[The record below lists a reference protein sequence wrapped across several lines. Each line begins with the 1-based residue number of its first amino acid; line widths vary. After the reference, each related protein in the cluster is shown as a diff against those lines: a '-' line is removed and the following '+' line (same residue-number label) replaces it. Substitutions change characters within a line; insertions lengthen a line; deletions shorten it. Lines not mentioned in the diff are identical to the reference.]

1 MKGTGFSLYINPSES
16 AWALAPEGCFSENL
30 HPILYFSG
38 ACKSHP
44 FHAFREL
51 GKFIYLVLFFCVVI
65 TLVPAQ
71 SPAAKPPTHPPATL
85 RIGLWTLWHDKE
97 ITIAPAPDSSATL
110 RLCESC
116 RATPLAHPVQIRAL
130 GARLAL
136 ADNRQAASVRLAG
149 PITLAAHGET
159 LTLRNPVRITAR
171 NGELV
176 LAVTLPVESY
186 VERVVASE
194 SGASDT
200 PESLK
205 ALAIVVRSFALHQP
219 HGHADYDLC
228 DSTHCQLLHWGGKPG
243 ATQKPGAPSFPFFST
258 ERVGDQAAHA
268 ATLAI
273 AGETLWFHSQRAEAW
288 FHQNCGGRTASPSE
302 VWPGNGLSRK
312 PMPWL
317 ASRIDSYCTASGAR
331 EWSANLSLSEL
342 TSALAAQGL
351 ARPGWKSLTV
361 ARRGESGRAVTLL
374 VDATEISAED
384 FRLAVGRALGWN
396 KILSTWFEVSRQG
409 DNFLFLGRGSG
420 HGVGLCQAGAAA
432 MAAAGRD
439 STQILAQYF
448 PGAIAADEATGQPWQ
463 TLRGQSYTLETLD
476 PADAVYLSPLSQA
489 LAEAESHSGL
499 QPADL
504 ITVRAFRSTP
514 AFRDATLSPGWVAAF
529 TEGNW
534 IGTQPLRTLAARKL
548 LAALMRHEFL
558 HALVESQAAP
568 NTPLWLREGLVE
580 VWSSE
585 ARPAGPAPALKLD
598 EIDRALVHASSE
610 SQSQAAHRAA
620 GWYAAR
626 LLERFGRAQVLDWLR
641 TGLPASAV
649 AALK

>member
-1 MKGTGFSLYINPSES
+1 L
-16 AWALAPEGCFSENL
+16 LAV
-30 HPILYFSG
+30 
-38 ACKSHP
+38 
-44 FHAFREL
+44 
-51 GKFIYLVLFFCVVI
+51 LVAAISPVL
-65 TLVPAQ
+65 AQ
-71 SPAAKPPTHPPATL
+71 SPLAKPATHPPATL

-97 ITIAPAPDSSATL
+97 ITIAPAAESGATL
-110 RLCESC
+110 RL
-116 RATPLAHPVQIRAL
+116 RATPLARPAQIRAL

-136 ADNRQAASVRLAG
+136 ADNRQASSVRLAG
-149 PITLAAHGET
+149 LVTLAAHAET
-159 LTLRNPVRITAR
+159 LTLRNPVRIAAR

-176 LAVTLPVESY
+176 LAVTLPLESY

-205 ALAIVVRSFALHQP
+205 ALAIVVRSFALHQS

-228 DSTHCQLLHWGGKPG
+228 DSTHCQLLHWGGKSQPDS
-243 ATQKPGAPSFPFFST
+243 AKISRAPSFPFFST
-258 ERVGDQAAHA
+258 ERVGDQSAHA
-268 ATLAI
+268 ATLAT

-288 FHQNCGGRTASPSE
+288 FHQNCGGRTASPQE
-302 VWPGNGLSRK
+302 VWPGNGLGRK
-312 PMPWL
+312 SMPWL
-317 ASRIDSYCTASGAR
+317 ASRIDSYCTANGAR

-374 VDATEISAED
+374 VDAKEISAED
-384 FRLAVGRALGWN
+384 FRLAVGRSLGWN

-409 DNFLFLGRGSG
+409 DNFLFHGRGSG

-448 PGAIAADEATGQPWQ
+448 PSAIAADEATGQPWQ
-463 TLRGQSYTLETLD
+463 TLRGQSFALETLA
-476 PADAVYLSPLSQA
+476 PADAVYLSLLSQA
-489 LAEAESHSGL
+489 LAEAESRSGL
-499 QPADL
+499 QPTEP

-514 AFRDATLSPGWVAAF
+514 AFRDATLAPGWVAAF

-534 IGTQPLRTLAARKL
+534 IGTQPLRTLTARRL
-548 LAALMRHEFL
+548 LAAILRHEFV
-558 HALVESQAAP
+558 HALVESQAAAD
-568 NTPLWLREGLVE
+568 TPLWLREGLVE
-580 VWSSE
+580 AWSSE
-585 ARPAGPAPALKLD
+585 ARPAGPAPKLKLD
-598 EIDRALVHASSE
+598 EIDRALAQAANE
-610 SQSQAAHRAA
+610 AQSQAAHRAA

-626 LLERFGRAQVLDWLR
+626 LLERFGHAQVLAWLR